1 LLCRAGR
8 GKIRSVLVTLLI
20 DTTAVPPRERL
31 DFWSE
36 SSRDAYHPVQI
47 RSPEPER
54 FWARMWG
61 YELGPITV
69 FRIAAA
75 ANTMIRSSRAIAR
88 GDPECLHLEVIL
100 RGQMNAA
107 QEGRTDIA
115 RSGDVISYET
125 SHPAVFRADRPFESL
140 VVRVPRRL
148 LGPEAPRISALT
160 AIALSGSDPLPGAAA
175 AFFQGLAAGL
185 AAGTIGADEVP
196 AAVRRVVDVVRD
208 LYCGSSAVREPQR
221 LSSRAEILLTIE
233 SFIEDNLGD
242 PALEPAVIARASY
255 ISPRYLH
262 KLFEAEGTTV
272 CRWIRASR
280 LERCRDDL
288 RDPGLA
294 HQTMLAIATRWGMPG
309 AQQFSRA
316 FRRAYGCSPREF
328 RRDGRAPAARAA

>member
-1 LLCRAGR
+1 
-8 GKIRSVLVTLLI
+8 VTLLI
-20 DTTAVPPRERL
+20 DTAIVPARERL

-47 RSPEPER
+47 RSPEPDR

-61 YELGPITV
+61 YELGPITI
-69 FRIAAA
+69 FRIVAA
-75 ANTMIRSSRAIAR
+75 ANTMIRTSRAIAS

-107 QEGRTDIA
+107 QEGRTGIA
-115 RSGDVISYET
+115 RTGDVISYET

-140 VVRVPRRL
+140 VVRVPKHL
-148 LGPEAPRISALT
+148 LGPEAARISALT
-160 AIALSGSDPLPGAAA
+160 AIALPGSDRLPGAAA
-175 AFFQGLAAGL
+175 AFFRRLAAEL
-185 AAGTIGADEVP
+185 EAGTIGADEAP
-196 AAVRRVVDVVRD
+196 AAAGRVVELIRS
-208 LYCGSSAVREPQR
+208 LYCGPRPLPEPQR
-221 LSSRAEILLTIE
+221 LRSRAEILLTIE

-242 PALEPAVIARASY
+242 PTLQPAVIARASY

-288 RDPGLA
+288 RDPALA
-294 HQTMLAIATRWGMPG
+294 HQTMLAIATRWGLPG
-309 AQQFSRA
+309 AQHFSRA
-316 FRRAYGCSPREF
+316 FRGAYGCSPREF
-328 RRDGRAPAARAA
+328 RRGAVRAA

>member
-1 LLCRAGR
+1 
-8 GKIRSVLVTLLI
+8 VTLLI
-20 DTTAVPPRERL
+20 DTAVVPPRERL

-61 YELGPITV
+61 YELGPISI
-69 FRIAAA
+69 FRIVAA

-140 VVRVPRRL
+140 VVRVPKTL
-148 LGPEAPRISALT
+148 LGPEATRISALT
-160 AIALSGSDPLPGAAA
+160 ALALHGSEPLPGVAA
-175 AFFQGLAAGL
+175 AFFQRLAARL
-185 AAGTIGADEVP
+185 DAGTIRADEVP
-196 AAVRRVVDVVRD
+196 AAVGRVVELVRS
-208 LYCGSSAVREPQR
+208 LYCGSRPVPEPQQIR
-221 LSSRAEILLTIE
+221 SRAEILLTVE
-233 SFIEDNLGD
+233 SFIERNLGD
-242 PALEPAVIARASY
+242 PALEPASIARASY

-288 RDPGLA
+288 CDPELA
-294 HQTMLAIATRWGMPG
+294 HQTVLAIASRWGLPG
-309 AQQFSRA
+309 AQHFSRA
-316 FRRAYGCSPREF
+316 FRGAYGCSPREF
-328 RRDGRAPAARAA
+328 RRGARRLAA

>member
-1 LLCRAGR
+1 M
-8 GKIRSVLVTLLI
+8 TLLI
-20 DTTAVPPRERL
+20 DTAVVPPRERL

-47 RSPEPER
+47 RSPEPDR

-69 FRIAAA
+69 FRIVAA
-75 ANTMIRSSRAIAR
+75 ANTMIRTSRAIAS

-107 QEGRTDIA
+107 QEGRTGIA

-140 VVRVPRRL
+140 VVRVPKSL
-148 LGPEAPRISALT
+148 LGPEAARISSLT
-160 AIALSGSDPLPGAAA
+160 AIALPGSERLPGAAA
-175 AFFQGLAAGL
+175 AFLQRLASRL
-185 AAGTIGADEVP
+185 AAGTIGAHEVP
-196 AAVRRVVDVVRD
+196 SAVGVVVGHVRSI
-208 LYCGSSAVREPQR
+208 YCGPHALCEPQPLR
-221 LSSRAEILLTIE
+221 SRAEILLTIE

-242 PALEPAVIARASY
+242 PALKPASIARASY

-262 KLFEAEGTTV
+262 KLFEAEGSTV

-288 RDPGLA
+288 QDPTLA
-294 HQTMLAIATRWGMPG
+294 HQTMLAIATRWGLPG
-309 AQQFSRA
+309 AQHFSRA
-316 FRRAYGCSPREF
+316 FRGAYGCSPREF
-328 RRDGRAPAARAA
+328 RRDARQRAA